1 MGVKNVAF
9 QGATTTGARVAT
21 GISRGPPTVARSKM
35 TSGLSQVLHL
45 FGRPQLTAIGR
56 AFRHESQWPSDPS
69 PPDQD
74 LLDIVERP
82 FTSVP
87 DAHERLT
94 ELRDRLRD
102 AADRRAI
109 FLTIYSRMTR
119 AVNEAIEEGHFADAS
134 WMRRYTITFANYYRR
149 AFQDFERAAYDA
161 VPEPWMIAF
170 VTATESQGLAV
181 QDAFLGIN
189 AHINYDLGLT
199 LYDVGIDSDRQQKR
213 ADHQAIN
220 GILASIIDAQ
230 QEALAKLYAP
240 GLETIDETF
249 GRFDEQLTLFSL
261 EQGRAQAW
269 RFATVFTDV
278 EVRPVARS
286 ARWVHRMTATGSSVF
301 IRSPPLDQH
310 LLRAL
315 SAAERDHS
323 NEEILTQL
331 DARL

>member
-1 MGVKNVAF
+1 MAIENVAS
-9 QGATTTGARVAT
+9 GWATTTGARVAT
-21 GISRGPPTVARSKM
+21 GISRGPPTVARSRM
-35 TSGLSQVLHL
+35 TSGSLQLL
-45 FGRPQLTAIGR
+45 RLLGRPQLAAIGR
-56 AFRHESQWPSDPS
+56 ALRHGSQWPSVPS

-82 FTSVP
+82 FESVP

-119 AVNEAIEEGHFADAS
+119 AVHEAIEGGRFADAS
-134 WMRRYTITFANYYRR
+134 WMRRHTITFADYYRR
-149 AFQDFERAAYDA
+149 AFQDFERSAYDA

-170 VTATESQGLAV
+170 VTATESPALAV

-189 AHINYDLGLT
+189 AHINYDLALA
-199 LYDVGIDSDRQQKR
+199 LHDVGIDPDRPPKR
-213 ADHQAIN
+213 ADHRAVN
-220 GILASIIDAQ
+220 EILSSLVDAQ
-230 QEALAKLYAP
+230 QDVLAKLYAP
-240 GLETIDETF
+240 GLDAIDETF

-301 IRSPPLDQH
+301 IRSPPLDQYV
-310 LLRAL
+310 LRAL
-315 SAAERDHS
+315 ADAERDRSH
-323 NEEILTQL
+323 EEMLTRL
-331 DARL
+331 DASL